1 MFRAYWADSRQSQLK
16 VETCLPRSET
26 QFSGMYA
33 VVACSEV
40 WLVSSSLWK
49 YVITSTNH
57 RASLPDS
64 FCTDQWEKELICVRP
79 IREQRSSRQRY
90 TEHWETAQSWLD
102 QSETSIRVMW
112 SVWTNQRQYMWCKEV
127 PSHDNAQAL
136 RTEACLASGKYPGR
150 HN

>member
-102 QSETSIRVMW
+102 QSELSICDVKKCQVMIMHRRLEQNL
-112 SVWTNQRQYMWCKEV
+112 SSREESTQGDTIRECSMRN
-127 PSHDNAQAL
+127 
-136 RTEACLASGKYPGR
+136 
-150 HN
+150 

>member
-102 QSETSIRVMW
+102 QSELSICDVEKCQVMIMHRRLEQNL
-112 SVWTNQRQYMWCKEV
+112 SSREESTQGDTIRECSMRN
-127 PSHDNAQAL
+127 
-136 RTEACLASGKYPGR
+136 
-150 HN
+150 